1 MATKAYSIVDLL
13 EGKYYRS
20 LSRHID
26 GLITYAEKREGVYY
40 GEGYEAYLV
49 TVRPQYKGYP
59 DLPKSDFMATV
70 AVKVGE

>member
-20 LSRHID
+20 LSRHDEGTI
-26 GLITYAEKREGVYY
+26 LHAEKRDGIWY
-40 GEGYEAYLV
+40 GEGLEAYV
-49 TVRPQYKGYP
+49 IEVASTRSIKN
-59 DLPKSDFMATV
+59 FWATI

>member
-20 LSRHID
+20 LGRHKD
-26 GLITYAEKREGVYY
+26 GIIQYAEKRDGVYY

-49 TVRPQYKGYP
+49 SVRPQFVLGKP
-59 DLPKSDFMATV
+59 FHADFYATI